1 MVVERG
7 LARCPRCV
15 SVADYAFIED
25 VSGMRY
31 EVCCRKCG
39 ERYEEESRP
48 SAAVVPVP
56 APEPPIEW
64 PRDRDPV
71 PPRDWR
77 AELRERI
84 PAEHVVRVTAVLRS
98 GGSAAARHGRDG
110 AAAASRRLS
119 DVNDRARA
127 WIRARRQQ
135 DEISSGAD
143 DAVPADQTGG

>member
-15 SVADYAFIED
+15 SVADYAFIEYGR
-25 VSGMRY
+25 GMRY
-31 EVCCRKCG
+31 EVRCRKCG

-48 SAAVVPVP
+48 SAAVAPTP

-77 AELRERI
+77 AELNERI
-84 PAEHVVRVTAVLRS
+84 
-98 GGSAAARHGRDG
+98 SAAARHGRTG
-110 AAAASRRLS
+110 AEELSRRLG
-119 DVNDRARA
+119 VLNEQARTWVQA
-127 WIRARRQQ
+127 RKARLDARR
-135 DEISSGAD
+135 D
-143 DAVPADQTGG
+143 DRQGVDADQTGG